1 MRLNAFTAI
10 KTNSGSTFWHKVGSA
25 WPNNNGNGYTVIFD
39 SLPLPN
45 DEGKVKVFLFEDGE
59 KPTSEAFDLVEPI
72 GTPEAFT
79 PITPR
84 TSFDPQAIYDLNDDI
99 PF

>member
-1 MRLNAFTAI
+1 MAKLNAFTAV
-10 KTNSGSTFWHKVGSA
+10 KTNSGSTYWHKVGAA

-45 DEGKVKVFLFEDGE
+45 DEGKVKVFLFEDGD
-59 KPTSEAFDLVEPI
+59 KPTTEAFDQEGQAEP
-72 GTPEAFT
+72 FT
-79 PITPR
+79 PVTR
-84 TSFDPQAIYDLNDDI
+84 TSFNHQDVYDLNDDI